1 MKKFNNFLN
10 ESRESFTV
18 TLGRAFTGFQN
29 SCYRSADTVGIDIN
43 IERIPGILIVS
54 YRITI
59 NGDEYNVN
67 RFIDWVRDN
76 YVNQGID
83 MNGEYEECEGEYE
96 EEF

>member
-1 MKKFNNFLN
+1 MDEIRKTF
-10 ESRESFTV
+10 SI